1 MMDTTL
7 IIVLALQWIFLLG
20 LAVVVLALAR
30 QVGVLHARFG
40 PAPGALMISR
50 GIKIGERSPEF
61 KLRALDGQEVLIGGA
76 GPGGRS
82 TLVMFVAPECPV
94 CAKLLPALR
103 SIGSSET
110 SWLRLVFASD
120 GEIDVQKKF
129 WQAKGLSEH
138 PYVLSQELGTTYQI
152 GRLPYGVLLD
162 EHGVMVAQG
171 LCNTREHIESL
182 FEAKRLGVGSIQDYI
197 EREHQRAETDT
208 AI

>member
-1 MMDTTL
+1 MDTTL
-7 IIVLALQWIFLLG
+7 
-20 LAVVVLALAR
+20 VVVLVLQWVFMIAMAVVMLALVR

-61 KLRALDGQEVLIGGA
+61 KLRSVDAQEVVIGGA
-76 GPGGRS
+76 DAAGRS

-94 CAKLLPALR
+94 CAKLLPALK
-103 SIGSSET
+103 SIGASET

-120 GEIDVQKKF
+120 GELEVQKKF
-129 WQAKGLSEH
+129 WLAKGLSGH

-162 EHGVMVAQG
+162 EQGVMVAQG
-171 LCNTREHIESL
+171 LCNTREHVESL
-182 FEAKRLGVGSIQDYI
+182 FEAKRLGVGSIQDYM
-197 EREHQRAETDT
+197 EREHQRAETQN